1 MSSVELDHL
10 STMLSKARGPEEVF
24 GTLTG
29 TRAEML
35 DAARKVFRQM
45 AKVAHPDVY
54 QGTTDFERAGT
65 IFKQLTA
72 LWEQAQLRIEQ
83 GIYGRA
89 EIKETFVPF
98 IIHTGTRHY
107 SIEHLLTRGDLC
119 MLYTGSFTL
128 AGRQTRGLLK
138 IPMKP
143 GDNDLMANEA
153 RILHHLQASEGYEK
167 LRHFVPQLVDSFSY
181 LEQESGVVRNM
192 NIFTHIDGFYSLK
205 EVREAYPEGIDP
217 KDMAWIWRRVLIA
230 LNFAHSNHVIHGAV
244 LPTHIMIHPEQ
255 HGLVLI
261 DWSYAVLRPDETGER
276 ISAISSAYRDWY
288 PAEVFAH
295 EEPTPGLDIAMA
307 AKCMIDLLGGDPHK
321 RMLPTALPWQLQSY
335 FKGCT
340 LPNPRQRPQDAYT
353 LLQDFDTLIERLWG
367 PKKFHVFT
375 MPKR

>member
-1 MSSVELDHL
+1 MNSAELDHL
-10 STMLSKARGPEEVF
+10 STMLNKARGPEEVF
-24 GTLTG
+24 GPLMG
-29 TRAEML
+29 TRSEKL

-45 AKVAHPDVY
+45 AKVAHPDGY
-54 QGTTDFERAGT
+54 QGTGDFERAGT
-65 IFKQLTA
+65 IFKRLTT

-83 GIYGRA
+83 GIYGKA
-89 EIKETFVPF
+89 GIENTFIPF
-98 IIHTGTRHY
+98 MIRTSTRQY
-107 SIEHLLTRGDLC
+107 SIEHLLARGDLC

-128 AGRQTRGLLK
+128 ADGQTRGLLK

-143 GDNDLMANEA
+143 GNNDLIANEA
-153 RILHHLQASEGYEK
+153 RILSHLWACEGYEK
-167 LRHFVPQLVDSFSY
+167 LRHFVPQLVDNFAY
-181 LEQESGVVRNM
+181 LEQETGVVRNI
-192 NIFTHIDGFYSLK
+192 NVFTYTDGLYSLK
-205 EVREAYPEGIDP
+205 EVREAYPGGIDP

-230 LNFAHSNHVIHGAV
+230 LNFAHSNRVIHGAI

-261 DWSYAVLRPDETGER
+261 DWSYAVLRPAETGER

-288 PAEVFAH
+288 PAEVFAR

-321 RMLPTALPWQLQSY
+321 RTLPETLPWQLQSY

-340 LPNPRQRPQDAYT
+340 LPNPRQRPQDAYA

-367 PKKFHVFT
+367 PKKFHAFT
-375 MPKR
+375 MPGR

>member
-1 MSSVELDHL
+1 
-10 STMLSKARGPEEVF
+10 MLGKARSPEEVF
-24 GTLTG
+24 GPLTG
-29 TRAEML
+29 TRLEML
-35 DAARKVFRQM
+35 DAAHKAFRQL

-54 QGTTDFERAGT
+54 LGTDDFERAGT
-65 IFKQLTA
+65 IFKRLTKH
-72 LWEQAQLRIEQ
+72 WEQAQLRIEQ
-83 GIYGRA
+83 GIYGKA
-89 EIKETFVPF
+89 GIEETFVPF
-98 IIHTGTRHY
+98 MIRTGTRHY
-107 SIEHLLTRGDLC
+107 SIEQLLTRGDLC
-119 MLYTGSFTL
+119 TLYTGCFTL
-128 AGRQTRGLLK
+128 AGMQTRGLLK

-153 RILHHLQASEGYEK
+153 RILKHLQVSEGYEK

-181 LEQESGVVRNM
+181 LEQESGVVRNI
-192 NIFTHIDGFYSLK
+192 NVFTHIDGLYSLK

-288 PAEVFAH
+288 PAEVFAR
-295 EEPTPGLDIAMA
+295 EKPTPGLDITMA
-307 AKCMIDLLGGDPHK
+307 ARCMLDLLGGGPHE
-321 RMLPTALPWQLQSY
+321 RALPAALPEQLRSY

-340 LPNPRQRPQDAYT
+340 LPNPRQRPQDAFA

>member
-10 STMLSKARGPEEVF
+10 STLLSKARGPEEVF

-54 QGTTDFERAGT
+54 QETTDFERAGA
-65 IFKQLTA
+65 IFKRLTT

-98 IIHTGTRHY
+98 MIHTGTRQY

-181 LEQESGVVRNM
+181 IEQESGVVRNM

-230 LNFAHSNHVIHGAV
+230 LNFAHSNHIIHGAV

-276 ISAISSAYRDWY
+276 ISAVSGSYRDWY

-295 EEPTPGLDIAMA
+295 EEPTPGLDITMA

-321 RMLPTALPWQLQSY
+321 RTLPATLPWQLQSY

-340 LPNPRQRPQDAYT
+340 LPNPRQRPQDAYA